1 MHPCKLS
8 HVLTEHELVILGET
22 VSEALDIATATLSL
36 HYEDRYPQDAE
47 TYLTLIATQ
56 EDRVDVL
63 QKISNMLEGG

>member
-1 MHPCKLS
+1 MHLCKLS
-8 HVLTEHELVILGET
+8 HVLTERELAILGEA
-22 VSEALDIATATLSL
+22 VSEALDIAIETLQL
-36 HYEDRYPQDAE
+36 HYEDKYPQDAE